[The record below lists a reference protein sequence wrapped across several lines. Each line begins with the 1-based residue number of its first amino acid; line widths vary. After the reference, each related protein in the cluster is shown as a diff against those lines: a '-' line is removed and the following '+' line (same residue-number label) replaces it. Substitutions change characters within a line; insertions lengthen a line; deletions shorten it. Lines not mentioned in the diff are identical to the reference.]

1 MLLMGLLLA
10 CLLMELGSQ
19 LFVGALAQCLF
30 DELTGLTAL
39 AADEALGLDLRLTV
53 G

>member
-1 MLLMGLLLA
+1 MGLLLA

-19 LFVGALAQCLF
+19 LFVGSRAQCLF
-30 DELTGLTAL
+30 DELAGLTTFISDKAR
-39 AADEALGLDLRLTV
+39 GLDLGLSA